1 MSIYELSL
9 LRISHWSSV
18 IGRGAFR
25 YDHGGSGTGMWLA
38 GRQPRATGKSEQ
50 IRAAP
55 LAVLVALPKTH
66 QFGRKSFDVCA
77 TFHKL
82 VCFTE
87 LNRESWR

>member
-55 LAVLVALPKTH
+55 LAVLVALPRI
-66 QFGRKSFDVCA
+66 FA
-77 TFHKL
+77 TDGVRFVLKRTRAI
-82 VCFTE
+82 C
-87 LNRESWR
+87 